1 MSAALQ
7 VSRQIMWNRLIA
19 VVEEQALTLIRTA
32 FCTSVREA
40 GDLSAGVFDAR
51 GRMVAQAVTGTPG
64 HVNTMAETVFHFI
77 ERFDDMVPGD
87 VFVTNDPWL
96 ATGHLHDFTVITPVF
111 RDGRRIAFFAATAH
125 VVDIGGRGF
134 GPDGRELY
142 EEGLLIPPLRM
153 FKAGQVNQ
161 DLVDILAS
169 NVREREQ
176 VVGDFFSLAVC
187 NDTGRKR
194 LLEMLDEFSLP
205 DIEELAEFVFAHSE
219 RATREKLAALPA
231 GQFRYRM
238 PLDGYDAPIELAVEL
253 NTGGGTLHADF
264 SGTSPQSGYGIN
276 VPLTYTKAYACYGL
290 KCALAPSIPNNWASL
305 RPFSVSA
312 PDDCI
317 LNARRPAPV
326 AARHVLGHMVPDL
339 VLGALRQAC
348 PGVPPAEGASAL
360 WNLQISARPV
370 DGSGPGREILMFNSG
385 GSGARPGL
393 DGLDATAFPSGV
405 MTMPVEVT
413 ESVGPLVIWRK
424 ELRADSG
431 GPGRQRG
438 GLGQTIELAARDG
451 YALAFNAMFERVD
464 HPARGCTG
472 GGDGSAGVVA
482 LDDGSR
488 LRAKG
493 RQAIPAGRRL
503 RLQLPGGGGYGAP
516 AERPAASVRA
526 DVTAGYLSEEQAR
539 RHYPHAFEP
548 ATNDP

>member
-1 MSAALQ
+1 MSTTLQ
-7 VSRQIMWNRLIA
+7 VSQQIMWNRLIS

-40 GDLSAGVFDAR
+40 GDLSAGVFDAS

-77 ERFDDMVPGD
+77 DQFGDTMVPGD

-96 ATGHLHDFTVITPVF
+96 ATGHLHDFTVVTPVF
-111 RDGRRIAFFAATAH
+111 REGRRIGFFASTAH

-153 FKAGQVNQ
+153 FKAGVVNQ
-161 DLVDILAS
+161 DLVDILTN
-169 NVREREQ
+169 NVRESDQ
-176 VVGDFFSLAVC
+176 VVGDFFSLSVC

-205 DIEELAEFVFAHSE
+205 DIEELATFIFAHSE

-231 GQFRYRM
+231 GEYRYRM
-238 PLDGYDAPIELAVEL
+238 PLDGYDAPVELAVTLSCGGETL
-253 NTGGGTLHADF
+253 NADF
-264 SGTSPQSGYGIN
+264 TGTSAQSGFGIN

-305 RPFSVSA
+305 RPFTVSA

-317 LNARRPAPV
+317 LNAQRPAPV
-326 AARHVLGHMVPDL
+326 AARHVLGHLVPDL

-348 PGVPPAEGASAL
+348 PTLPPAEGASAL
-360 WNLQISARPV
+360 WNLQISARPTHGTGV
-370 DGSGPGREILMFNSG
+370 GREILMFNSG
-385 GSGARPGL
+385 GSGARPTL
-393 DGLDATAFPSGV
+393 DGLNATAFPSGV

-424 ELRADSG
+424 ELRPDSG
-431 GPGRQRG
+431 GAGRQRG
-438 GLGQTIELAARDG
+438 GLGQTIELSAREG
-451 YALAFNAMFERVD
+451 YALTFNAMFERVE
-464 HPARGCTG
+464 HPARGHNG
-472 GGDGSAGVVA
+472 GRNGGIGVVA
-482 LDDGSR
+482 LDDGTR

-493 RQAIPAGRRL
+493 RQAIPTGRRL
-503 RLQLPGGGGYGAP
+503 ILHLPGGGGYGAP
-516 AERPAASVRA
+516 QDRPAASVAR
-526 DVTAGYLSEEQAR
+526 DVEAGYVSELEAR
-539 RHYPHAFEP
+539 TSYPHAF
-548 ATNDP
+548 